1 MSFFNENGDMRLNK
15 QRSEFKNVLKTE
27 VSNRHIITEAVFI
40 NDNEVLWS
48 LHWPLEGIVEDLVEV
63 YFNYAMAHR

>member
-27 VSNRHIITEAVFI
+27 VSNRHIITEAVVI
-40 NDNEVLWS
+40 NGNEVLWS

>member
-27 VSNRHIITEAVFI
+27 VSNRHTITEAVVI
-40 NDNEVLWS
+40 NGNAVLWS
-48 LHWPLEGIVEDLVEV
+48 LHWPLEGIVEDLVQV

>member
-27 VSNRHIITEAVFI
+27 VSNRNTITEAVVI
-40 NDNEVLWS
+40 NGNAVLWS
-48 LHWPLEGIVEDLVEV
+48 LHWPLEGINEDLVEV
-63 YFNYAMAHR
+63 YFNFAMAHR